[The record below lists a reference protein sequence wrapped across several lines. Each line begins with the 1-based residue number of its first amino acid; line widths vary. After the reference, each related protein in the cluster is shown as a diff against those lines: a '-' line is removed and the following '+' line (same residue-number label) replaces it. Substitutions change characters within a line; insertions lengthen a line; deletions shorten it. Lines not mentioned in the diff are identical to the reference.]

1 VIVHLTDGELRA
13 AAFLGGRRDEA
24 SRARGLKAGHGFGAE
39 SNTDAAAAIDILGAE
54 GEYAVAKA
62 LGLPMPDTVNTF
74 KLPDLPGRLQVRASN
89 HPKCHLLVRPK
100 DADGDNFIL
109 VQALG
114 GGRYDVLGWLPGRA
128 AKRREFEYAKNG
140 RPPVYLVPRGK
151 LRAVDDLRPKQQRQV
166 PAAAGRVARDL
177 SADEI
182 SW

>member
-1 VIVHLTDGELRA
+1 MIVHLTDGELRA

-100 DADGDNFIL
+100 DSDGDSYIL

-114 GGRYDVLGWLPGRA
+114 GGRFDVLGWLPGRA
-128 AKRREFEYAKNG
+128 AKRDQWKREPSG
-140 RPPVYLVPRGK
+140 RPAIYLVPREH
-151 LRAVDDLRPKQQRQV
+151 LRRVEALLPARPV
-166 PAAAGRVARDL
+166 PAARPPVVREL
-177 SADEI
+177 SAEEI

>member
-1 VIVHLTDGELRA
+1 MIVHLTDGELRA

-100 DADGDNFIL
+100 DADGDSYVL

-114 GGRYDVLGWLPGRA
+114 GGRFDVLGWLPGRA
-128 AKRREFEYAKNG
+128 AKRPEYEYAKNG
-140 RPPVYLVPRGK
+140 RPPVYLVPRQK
-151 LRAVDDLRPKQQRQV
+151 LRRVEDLLPARPK
-166 PAAAGRVARDL
+166 PAARAPVVREL
-177 SADEI
+177 SAEEI